1 MNFGQRMKDIRQARN
16 ETLEQ
21 VAEGIGS
28 TKSYVWEIENKP
40 NARPSLQVSM
50 GYADHFGMTLDEIA
64 GRTVSDTGKLTIRKA
79 DGSEQTF
86 NIIEASTE

>member
-1 MNFGQRMKDIRQARN
+1 MF
-16 ETLEQ
+16 
-21 VAEGIGS
+21 
-28 TKSYVWEIENKP
+28 
-40 NARPSLQVSM
+40 PSHDQ
-50 GYADHFGMTLDEIA
+50 YGMTLDEIA